1 MKVMTMTMMAT
12 PTARRIGLTI
22 AVAAALGA
30 VAWGQRPPMPTSS
43 ERLVKITETIYVG
56 MPTSGADS
64 NGWIFIN
71 DADVLVVDNHWTP
84 TRART
89 LLADI
94 KSITPKP
101 VRYVID
107 THYHSD
113 HSMGNQVFPDA
124 QLVGHDYTRRMMLT
138 DILAQETH
146 RYFTVETPARTI
158 DSLTAQ
164 VAAERDPARKDQLE
178 GQLAIQEMT
187 RRTHDEEIKEAKPTP
202 PFVTFKDEMTIFR
215 GTREFRLIFLGRAH
229 TGGDIVVYL
238 PGERFVATGDMFGN
252 GVGYMGDAFVNE
264 WPDTLAK
271 LQQLDFDHVLP
282 GHGPAFD
289 GKDRIA
295 PLQAYFRDLWTQAS
309 ALKRQGVS
317 TADAAS
323 RIDLSK
329 HRSPV
334 LSVSAT
340 AGVDPKAVER
350 IYRVIDGDL
359 APK

>member
-1 MKVMTMTMMAT
+1 MPAMRT
-12 PTARRIGLTI
+12 RITRAGLAAA
-22 AVAAALGA
+22 AVALLGA

-43 ERLVKITETIYVG
+43 ERLVKITDTIYVG

-71 DADVLVVDNHWTP
+71 DDDVLVVDNHWTP
-84 TRART
+84 ARART
-89 LLADI
+89 LLANI
-94 KSITPKP
+94 KSITTKP
-101 VRYVID
+101 VRYVVD

-113 HSMGNQVFPDA
+113 HAMGNQAFTDV
-124 QLVGHDYTRRMMLT
+124 QLIGHDYTRQMLLT

-146 RYFTVETPARTI
+146 RNFTVDIPARTI
-158 DSLTAQ
+158 DTLKTQ
-164 VAAERDPARKDQLE
+164 IAAERDPARKDQFE

-187 RRTHDEEIKEAKPTP
+187 RRTHDEEIKEAKATP
-202 PFVTFKDEMTIFR
+202 PFITFNDHMTLVR
-215 GTREFRLIFLGRAH
+215 GSREFQLIFLGRAH

-238 PGERFVATGDMFGN
+238 PRERFIATGDMFGN
-252 GVGYMGDAFVNE
+252 GVGYMGDAWVNE
-264 WPDTLAK
+264 WPETLEK
-271 LQQLDFDHVLP
+271 LRQLDFDHVLP
-282 GHGPAFD
+282 GHGAAFD

-295 PLQAYFRDLWTQAS
+295 PLQAYFRDLWSQAS

-317 TADAAS
+317 AADAAS

-329 HRSPV
+329 HRTPI

-340 AGVDPKAVER
+340 AGVDVKAVER
-350 IYRVIDGDL
+350 IYRVLDGDL